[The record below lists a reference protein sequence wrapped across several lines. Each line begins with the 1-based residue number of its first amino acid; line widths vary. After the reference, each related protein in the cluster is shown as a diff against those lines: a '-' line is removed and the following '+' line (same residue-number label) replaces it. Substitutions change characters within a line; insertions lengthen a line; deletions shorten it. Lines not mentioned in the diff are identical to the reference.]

1 MKLTE
6 KEKNDLVRQYEP
18 LINKIVAQFYNTVKC
33 SQADLKSMA
42 NEGFAAAIY
51 KYNGKKSSQSFTQF
65 AAYQI
70 RFSILTHLDNELRTV
85 KLSYQAQKRMV
96 EEGKPLFNTVSIDQ
110 PYAGSDDDESTP
122 REIVMNMYENE
133 KFSNGDVLKYL
144 CDRLKRRFSEQDC
157 DIFFSTFGLDGHDI
171 VKGTKLAKK
180 YKITQGRISQKR
192 NAMINYIRK
201 DKDLCEMLA
210 TLQEGVR

>member
-18 LINKIVAQFYNTVKC
+18 LINKIVSQFYNTVKC

-51 KYNGKKSSQSFTQF
+51 KYNSKKSKQTFTQF

-85 KLSYQAQKRMV
+85 KLSYQAQRRMI
-96 EEGKPLFNTVSIDQ
+96 EEGKPLFNMVSIDQ
-110 PYAGSDDDESTP
+110 PYVGSDDDESTP
-122 REIVMNMYENE
+122 REILMNMYENE
-133 KFSNGDVLKYL
+133 KFSDGDVLKYL
-144 CDRLKRRFSEQDC
+144 CDRIKERFSKQDC
-157 DIFFSTFGLDGHDI
+157 DIFFSTFGLDDHEIISG
-171 VKGTKLAKK
+171 VKLAEK
-180 YKITQGRISQKR
+180 YHLTQGRISQKR
-192 NAMINYIRK
+192 NAVLSYIRK
-201 DKDLCEMLA
+201 DRDLCEMLA
-210 TLQEGVR
+210 TLREGIR

>member
-1 MKLTE
+1 MHLTE

-18 LINKIVAQFYNTVKC
+18 LINRIVSQFYNTVKC

-42 NEGFAAAIY
+42 YEGFAAAIF
-51 KYNGKKSSQSFTQF
+51 KYNEKKSKTPFTQF

-85 KLSYQAQKRMV
+85 KLSYQAQRRII
-96 EEGKPLFNTVSIDQ
+96 EEGKPLFNMVSIDQ
-110 PYAGSDDDESTP
+110 PYAGDDESTP

-144 CDRLKRRFSEQDC
+144 CDRIKRRFSEQDC
-157 DIFFSTFGLDGHDI
+157 DIFFSTYGLDGHEI
-171 VKGTKLAKK
+171 MKGTKLAKK
-180 YKITQGRISQKR
+180 YGITQGRVSQKR
-192 NAMINYIRK
+192 NAILNYIRK